1 MPGSYIKNQKAQPVN
16 IRTNGSDVKSIQAGV
31 PSGPAVSGNS
41 TGRGFDPL
49 GLLRNWVFGSSGQ
62 MNQNQGNT
70 YNNTPVEQKNQKY
83 VTTGYSG
90 KSQAL
95 GGTDQTLD
103 TRSLSPNGIYN
114 PYQIGQKKGVNAN
127 PNSNIG
133 QANFNAQRNTN
144 AHPLTTTENP
154 YTITQ
159 AQTGNTG
166 GFNGNISIQGNT
178 NVGLSAIRGQQINAI
193 ASGEQLSTTD
203 RTTPINQTQNKFSTD
218 LPMQRQQFAQASK
231 KGSRQLADH
240 IHAAVPPTDPR
251 WNMKQNQYQKAM
263 QTEYPLI
270 EIQNNPQL
278 KPEQQFMQQKGSN
291 ITQLMNY
298 DAFNGNY
305 QENIMQGFKESSVLP
320 FVLIAAGVGIFI
332 MLRRRK

>member
-103 TRSLSPNGIYN
+103 TRSLRPNGIYN

-203 RTTPINQTQNKFSTD
+203 RTNTINQTQNKFSTD
-218 LPMQRQQFAQASK
+218 LPMQRQEFSTASK
-231 KGSRQLADH
+231 KVSWQVADH
-240 IHAAVPPTDPR
+240 VHAAIPPTDPR
-251 WNMKQNQYQKAM
+251 WNMKQNLYQKAM
-263 QTEYPLI
+263 QAADPLI

-278 KPEQQFMQQKGSN
+278 KPSNQFMQQKGSN
-291 ITQLMNY
+291 ITPLLNY
-298 DAFNGNY
+298 DAFNGIFGGN
-305 QENIMQGFKESSVLP
+305 EMQTTKESNYMP
-320 FVLIAAGVGIFI
+320 FIIAAGALGGLFI
-332 MLRRRK
+332 LGRKL